1 MNPLRSLALAG
12 CAALTL
18 AFLLACGSGGNAPS
32 TSGAS
37 TAPSAGPAVTAADRA
52 EADKLFA
59 TRCAACHGPAGEGN
73 GPAAAGLNPKPRN
86 YHDKA
91 WQAATTDEEIE
102 KAIVYGGSAVGK
114 SPLMAPNPDL
124 QSKPGVVTALREK
137 VREFGK

>member
-1 MNPLRSLALAG
+1 MTYVRTLALTG
-12 CAALTL
+12 SAALALT
-18 AFLLACGSGGNAPS
+18 FFLACGSGGGATA
-32 TSGAS
+32 TSGSTTESSAS
-37 TAPSAGPAVTAADRA
+37 TTVTAADRA
-52 EADKLFA
+52 EAADLFA
-59 TRCAACHGPAGEGN
+59 KRCAACHGPNGEGN

-91 WQAATTDEEIE
+91 WQASTTDEEIE

-114 SPLMAPNPDL
+114 SPIMAANPDL